1 MRVFALWPNIF
12 RKNVFVLMEYA
23 ILFLNVFSYFME
35 TYVNVST
42 KGVQASSTKLGS
54 QKTTFILLCLNSLA
68 IWQWSKDLKHLIH
81 HPFSG
86 QYTQQTQEAQ
96 LKKLTVIYPKGR
108 FMNDVM
114 NDVKRGRADLG

>member
-54 QKTTFILLCLNSLA
+54 QKTTFILLHAVSRSEVIVVISGWDEISLVGLY
-68 IWQWSKDLKHLIH
+68 K
-81 HPFSG
+81 FSG
-86 QYTQQTQEAQ
+86 T
-96 LKKLTVIYPKGR
+96 K
-108 FMNDVM
+108 
-114 NDVKRGRADLG
+114 